1 MANIEQSIKVGNGF
15 ALKAPSPV
23 DLKTTAATIAERDS
37 YVSQGFGYPGMI
49 VYVEADDTYYKYTGS
64 AWVKFLGETAS
75 ASEVVKLTG
84 DQTIDG
90 VKTFNDAPKIGTKT
104 VTTVED
110 VDTAIST
117 KLTTEI
123 GTSIQAHHDNLDKLS
138 ALSANGIVVK
148 TADGFVNRALE
159 SDSLT
164 ITNTDGTAGNPKI
177 ELSDSGVT
185 AGDYTKVT
193 VDAKGVVTAGS
204 NPTTLTGYGIT
215 DAVSKAGDTVTGK
228 LTYSGVDETTFANND
243 LVTKQYVDKIA
254 EGHVPHEA
262 CEYAYITNIE
272 GTYADGS
279 DSAHP
284 GVGATFTPTTP
295 DASLAENDR
304 VLLAGQTDAKQ
315 NGVYTVNAD
324 KSLTRASDLDGN
336 PSQEVYAGASFFIL
350 AGANKGATFSLANKN
365 VVFGTTE
372 LTFVQTNAQIE
383 YSAGAGI
390 SITGTSISV
399 KQGTTVSVIGGKLE
413 VSSGTGNKDKVLV
426 AGEDGTA
433 ATYKEISLNT
443 VTGTLSV
450 AKGGTGA
457 TTLDANKIIL
467 GNGADPVAF
476 VENQEGVLVGTAS
489 GAPSFGKA
497 NLTTHVEGILPV
509 ANGGTGA
516 STKAGAF
523 DALAPTV
530 SKGDLIVNNGTANV
544 AMSAGADGTI
554 LVADSTSSTGYTWT
568 NVIRGGTF

>member
-49 VYVEADDTYYKYTGS
+49 VYVEEDDTYYKYTGS
-64 AWVKFLGETAS
+64 DWVKFLGETAS

-90 VKTFNDAPKIGTKT
+90 TKTFNTAPKIGTKT

-228 LTYSGVDETTFANND
+228 LTYSGGRDYFC
-243 LVTKQYVDKIA
+243 K
-254 EGHVPHEA
+254 
-262 CEYAYITNIE
+262 
-272 GTYADGS
+272 
-279 DSAHP
+279 
-284 GVGATFTPTTP
+284 
-295 DASLAENDR
+295 
-304 VLLAGQTDAKQ
+304 
-315 NGVYTVNAD
+315 
-324 KSLTRASDLDGN
+324 
-336 PSQEVYAGASFFIL
+336 
-350 AGANKGATFSLANKN
+350 
-365 VVFGTTE
+365 
-372 LTFVQTNAQIE
+372 
-383 YSAGAGI
+383 
-390 SITGTSISV
+390 
-399 KQGTTVSVIGGKLE
+399 
-413 VSSGTGNKDKVLV
+413 
-426 AGEDGTA
+426 
-433 ATYKEISLNT
+433 
-443 VTGTLSV
+443 
-450 AKGGTGA
+450 
-457 TTLDANKIIL
+457 
-467 GNGADPVAF
+467 
-476 VENQEGVLVGTAS
+476 
-489 GAPSFGKA
+489 
-497 NLTTHVEGILPV
+497 
-509 ANGGTGA
+509 
-516 STKAGAF
+516 
-523 DALAPTV
+523 
-530 SKGDLIVNNGTANV
+530 
-544 AMSAGADGTI
+544 
-554 LVADSTSSTGYTWT
+554 
-568 NVIRGGTF
+568 